1 MRRRGTVRTGWVSGA
16 ALLCVLGGCGSE
28 VDIPGVA
35 PWPDAPVVA
44 DVPSD
49 VPDAES
55 RAFEMD
61 FGGGGSGAPY
71 GVNFFIP
78 SGTVATAESGVVDGA
93 ARGFTLTVPQP
104 GDAVVCAASVR
115 MKDRVTLTARMSV
128 PSLTPTAEAWTGL
141 DVEIRAR
148 DEAKQIVSP
157 EGARFVQVQHLRAP
171 AAGFVEWSAEVDLP
185 VGAVQGEVCWR
196 FVKATG
202 QVAVDRLVVE
212 SPGVP
217 VPLPLPIIT
226 VDWPLNEPGG
236 AGGAPL
242 GFAFLVPPGT
252 TGATLSLFRE
262 PASAPEK
269 PAAGEVGVLR
279 GFVMD
284 IVKPGNTLVCSDP
297 FAVAPGMRVRG
308 RVQVESVE
316 TDARGWTGFVAEI
329 RTYDMVG
336 GLASA
341 GTTPFTLLQAWK
353 APGAWEDFDVP
364 FAPPKGAANGK
375 LCFRFVESVGVAR
388 VERAGVGE

>member
-1 MRRRGTVRTGWVSGA
+1 MTGSELSRAGW
-16 ALLCVLGGCGSE
+16 ALCLGLFGVLVGCGSE
-28 VDIPGVA
+28 VDVPGVA
-35 PWPDAPVVA
+35 PWPEAPVVA

-49 VPDAES
+49 VPEAES

-78 SGTVATAESGVVDGA
+78 SGTVATAESGPVEGSA
-93 ARGFTLTVPQP
+93 KGFTLGVPQP
-104 GDAVVCAASVR
+104 GDAVVCTASLR
-115 MKDRVTLTARMSV
+115 MKDRVALSGRMSV
-128 PSLTPTAEAWTGL
+128 PAVTPTAEPWTGL

-157 EGARFVQVQHLRAP
+157 EGARFVRVKHLRAP
-171 AAGFVEWSAEVDLP
+171 TEGFVEWTADVDLP
-185 VGAVQGEVCWR
+185 VGTVQGEVCWR

-202 QVAVDRLVVE
+202 AVAVDRLVVE

-217 VPLPLPIIT
+217 VPLPVPIIT
-226 VDWPLNEPGG
+226 VDWPLDEPGG
-236 AGGAPL
+236 AGGAPM
-242 GFAFLVPPGT
+242 GFAFLIPPGT
-252 TGATLSLFRE
+252 TGSTLSLFRE

-269 PAAGEVGVLR
+269 PASGETGVLR

-284 IVKPGNTLVCSDP
+284 VAKPANTLVCSDP

-308 RVQVESVE
+308 RVKVESVQ
-316 TDARGWTGFVAEI
+316 TDSRAWTGFVAEI

-341 GTTPFTLLQAWK
+341 GATPFTLLQAWK
-353 APGAWEDFDVP
+353 APTDWQDFEVP